1 MKAYFQKFSPQEL
14 PEKITCH
21 TVHGQGRPVIAT
33 PHWHPEIECY
43 LMLSGR
49 CTVQV
54 AQRRFT
60 AETGDLIVV
69 NRDQLH
75 ALYSIGDTPCSY
87 LLLIFD
93 YDSVVNSRQES
104 SLFQQNVP
112 FDNPLTPDTPCYR
125 QLSDIF
131 FALLSEQESAGKGQ
145 TLIRHGLVHQFCG
158 LLVRSGQYGV
168 AVEVS
173 SRLDR
178 SRVMLESTFQLI
190 HDQYA
195 SPLPLAAAARAASL
209 SVPQFCRLFRKT
221 TGMTFN
227 DYLSYYRVRKACKL
241 LKADATLD
249 QAAHECGFGST
260 ASMIRCFHK
269 FFQAAPKAY
278 VKGL

>member
-21 TVHGQGRPVIAT
+21 MVHGQGRPVIAT

-43 LMLSGR
+43 LMLSGQ

-54 AQRRFT
+54 AQRHFT
-60 AETGDLIVV
+60 AVKGDLIVV

-93 YDSVVNSRQES
+93 YDSVVNSQRES
-104 SLFQQNVP
+104 ELFQQSVL
-112 FDNPLTPDTPCYR
+112 FENPLTLDSPCYR
-125 QLSDIF
+125 QLCETF
-131 FALLSEQESAGKGQ
+131 FTLLNEQELADKGQ

-158 LLVRSGQYGV
+158 LLMRSNQYST
-168 AVEVS
+168 AAEAS

-178 SRVMLESTFQLI
+178 SRVMLENTFQLI

-195 SPLPLAAAARAASL
+195 SPLPLAAAAKAASL

-227 DYLSYYRVRKACKL
+227 DYLSYYRVRRACKL

-269 FFQAAPKAY
+269 FFQAAPKTY

>member
-14 PEKITCH
+14 PEKMTCWI
-21 TVHGQGRPVIAT
+21 VHGQGRPVIVT

-54 AQRRFT
+54 AQQRFT
-60 AETGDLIVV
+60 AKKGDLIIV

-75 ALYSIGDTPCSY
+75 ALYSIGDMPCSY

-93 YDSVVNSRQES
+93 YDSVVNSQRES
-104 SLFQQNVP
+104 AFFQQNVL
-112 FDNPLTPDTPCYR
+112 FHNPLTASSPCYS
-125 QLSDIF
+125 QLSDAF
-131 FALLSEQESAGKGQ
+131 FSLLNEHELSDGGQ
-145 TLIRHGLVHQFCG
+145 TLIRHGLVYQFCG
-158 LLVRSGQYGV
+158 LLVRSNQYSI
-168 AVEVS
+168 AAEAS

-178 SRVMLESTFQLI
+178 SRMMLENTFRLI
-190 HDQYA
+190 HDQYF

-227 DYLSYYRVRKACKL
+227 DYLS
-241 LKADATLD
+241 
-249 QAAHECGFGST
+249 
-260 ASMIRCFHK
+260 
-269 FFQAAPKAY
+269 
-278 VKGL
+278 